1 MNQYLLLLGPA
12 VGFILGVF
20 FVWFLSY
27 ARMRQVERQA
37 AEEKMQ
43 LENKL
48 EEARKAEMEVGK
60 LKTRLD
66 ENQSA
71 VALLQKQSDER
82 ARLLGQE
89 KELRL
94 TLEER
99 VKKIEILEKVVAE
112 LKHFEQEAVG
122 LREKCQS
129 QEISL
134 KEKKEGLLELQN
146 EIERLKDELKAAVE
160 KHQSLNDSLKDLAV
174 LRERTR
180 KFEEENCNLLKENEQ
195 LRNIEAQLRQI
206 AEIKEM
212 YSRTVEENQ
221 TFRNQDIARQF
232 LEIKHGLQQ
241 SIKAYNRML
250 NLVNNPLLEDDRLIE
265 IENETREESEEE
277 LLEKVENDTEELKK
291 VDGA

>member
-66 ENQSA
+66 ESQSA

-112 LKHFEQEAVG
+112 LKHFEQEAVS

-160 KHQSLNDSLKDLAV
+160 KQQGLNDSLKDLAV
-174 LRERTR
+174 LKERTR

>member
-1 MNQYLLLLGPA
+1 MNQYLLLLGPT

-112 LKHFEQEAVG
+112 LKHFEQEAVS

-160 KHQSLNDSLKDLAV
+160 KQQGLNDSLKDLAV
-174 LRERTR
+174 LKERTR